1 VELIRAVYQA
11 TLPDRSPDVLAE
23 NIAREQSLELT
34 RALIPDDIAQRLLGR
49 VLKVSE
55 VDEQCWHLEIGYP
68 VELASA
74 QCGQLL
80 QLLYGNVSFYP
91 RVRLVGLHLPD
102 LLLHQVPGPIAG
114 IAGIRSW
121 TGVSSRALL
130 MTVLK
135 PRGSSPELLAAQAF
149 AFASGGG
156 DLIKD
161 DQNLVEKDLETFRAR
176 ISACAAAIDQAAQQT
191 GRRCLY
197 LPHVAGSGAHLLA
210 QLDIVKAL
218 GLGGVV
224 FCGWVMGI
232 ETVSTAA
239 RDRGL
244 MWLSHPAMAGA
255 LTEPETT
262 GITTAILL
270 GTLARI
276 AGADISI
283 FPGRGGRISSGRE
296 DDERETCKA
305 LTEELGPI
313 KPSLP
318 CTGGGKTL
326 IQAPLTAKAQGPDC
340 AVLVGGDLIAR
351 GDRIQTDT
359 RSTVAAL
366 EAAADQ

>member
-11 TLPDRSPDVLAE
+11 THPDRNPEVLAE

-49 VLKVSE
+49 VLR
-55 VDEQCWHLEIGYP
+55 VDQVDDRRWHLEIGYP

-80 QLLYGNVSFYP
+80 HLLYGNVSFYP
-91 RVRLVGLHLPD
+91 RIRLIGLDLPTR
-102 LLLHQVPGPIAG
+102 LLDQLPGPIAG
-114 IAGIRSW
+114 VPGIRAW
-121 TGVSSRALL
+121 TGVGHRALL

-135 PRGSSPELLAAQAF
+135 PRGSSPETLAAQAL

-161 DQNLVEKDLETFRAR
+161 DQNLVEESLESFRAR
-176 ISACAAAIDQAAQQT
+176 VSACARAVDQAAQRT

-197 LPHVAGSGAHLLA
+197 LPHVAGSGAHLHT
-210 QLDIVKAL
+210 QLDMVKNL

-224 FCGWVMGI
+224 FCSWVMGI

-239 RDRGL
+239 REHEL
-244 MWLSHPAMAGA
+244 MWLSHPALSGA
-255 LTEPETT
+255 LTEPEAT
-262 GITTAILL
+262 GITAPILL
-270 GTLARI
+270 GTMARL

-283 FPGRGGRISSGRE
+283 FPGRGGRISSGRD
-296 DDERETCKA
+296 DDESATCKA
-305 LTEELGPI
+305 LTSELGHI

-326 IQAPLTAKAQGPDC
+326 AQAPLTSAAQGPDC

-351 GDRIQTDT
+351 GASIEADT
-359 RSTVAAL
+359 RATITAL
-366 EAAADQ
+366 ENISHR